1 LTAPPLGHDVRSLGG
16 LLERNQGMTRDNRIG
31 AKVPPDSEKPNVD
44 NRARQTAGAKAPPV
58 KAAWLKPLGSYDRK
72 QQSEFQVTRF
82 G

>member
-1 LTAPPLGHDVRSLGG
+1 
-16 LLERNQGMTRDNRIG
+16 MTRDNRIG
-31 AKVPPDSEKPNVD
+31 AKAPPDSEKANVD
-44 NRARQTAGAKAPPV
+44 KHARRGAGANAPPV